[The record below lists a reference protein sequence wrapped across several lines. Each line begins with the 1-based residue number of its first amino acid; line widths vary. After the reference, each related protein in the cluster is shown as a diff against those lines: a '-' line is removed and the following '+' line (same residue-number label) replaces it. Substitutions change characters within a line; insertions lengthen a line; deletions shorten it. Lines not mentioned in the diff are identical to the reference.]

1 MEWLLGIAILP
12 VVLCGLMCIG
22 GMAFAAIGAGRAA
35 ARRASRDDPT
45 DAGAAAEQQASAE
58 R

>member
-1 MEWLLGIAILP
+1 MEWLLGLAILP

-22 GMAFAAIGAGRAA
+22 VMAFAAIGARRAA
-35 ARRASRDDPT
+35 ARRLGGDEAT
-45 DAGAAAEQQASAE
+45 GGGAAAEQQASAE